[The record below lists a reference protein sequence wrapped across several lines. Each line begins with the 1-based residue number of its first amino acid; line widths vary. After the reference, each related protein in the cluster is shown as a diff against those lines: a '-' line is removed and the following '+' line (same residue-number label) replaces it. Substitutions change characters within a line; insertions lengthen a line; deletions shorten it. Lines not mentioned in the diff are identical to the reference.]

1 MSSPCAIILNAKAG
15 ALSPSVGV
23 PQVQQMAE
31 EIGLEAQV
39 FAPTSIE
46 EMMDMVRSH
55 QGPGARIAVA
65 GGDGTI
71 ARVVQELAHG
81 ETILGILPQGTFNN
95 FATAL
100 RLPMDLPSALHVLK
114 DGEVQEVSLGKIETD
129 EGHTRYFSES
139 AGVGLFADAL
149 ALYGEGSN
157 KNFWRG
163 FKAMA
168 RVVASFEA
176 RRLRLEVDGH
186 VTAEKAV
193 MCLVANTYRT
203 AQAIPVAPTARLTD
217 DELDVVIVGDLKRGE
232 LLKYY
237 RAFRAQIHLKMPKVT
252 TVRGARI
259 RLESHKHLNV
269 HCDDSIL
276 GNTPATITVQPRAL
290 KVLVDR
296 L

>member
-1 MSSPCAIILNAKAG
+1 MSSPCTIILNAKAG
-15 ALSPSVGV
+15 ALSVSLSVE
-23 PQVQQMAE
+23 QVQQMAE
-31 EIGLEAQV
+31 EIGLEAHV
-39 FAPTSIE
+39 LAPTSIE
-46 EMMDMVRSH
+46 EMMEMVHSH
-55 QGPGARIAVA
+55 QAPGARIAVA
-65 GGDGTI
+65 GGDGTV

-100 RLPMDLPSALHVLK
+100 RLPMDLPSALRVLK
-114 DGEVQEVSLGKIETD
+114 DGMVQEVSLGKIETD
-129 EGHTRYFSES
+129 DGQSRYFAES

-149 ALYGEGSN
+149 ALYGEGTN

-163 FKAMA
+163 LKAMT

-176 RRLRLEVDGH
+176 RRLRLEVDGQ
-186 VTAEKAV
+186 VTAEHAV

-203 AQAIPVAPTARLTD
+203 AQAIPVAPEARLTD
-217 DELDVVIVGDLKRGE
+217 DELDVIIVGDLKRGE

-237 RAFRAQIHLKMPKVT
+237 RAFRAQVHLKMPKVT
-252 TVRGARI
+252 ALRGKTI
-259 RLESHKHLNV
+259 RLQSQKHLNA
-269 HCDDSIL
+269 HCDDSIV
-276 GNTPATITVQPRAL
+276 GSTPATITVQPRAL

>member
-1 MSSPCAIILNAKAG
+1 MSSPCTIILNAKAG
-15 ALSPSVGV
+15 ALSASVSV
-23 PQVQQMAE
+23 AQVQQMAE
-31 EIGLEAQV
+31 EIGLEARV
-39 FAPTSIE
+39 LAPTSIE
-46 EMMDMVRSH
+46 EMMEMVHTH
-55 QGPGARIAVA
+55 QAPGARIAVA
-65 GGDGTI
+65 GGDGTV
-71 ARVVQELAHG
+71 ARIVQELAHG

-100 RLPMDLPSALHVLK
+100 RLPMDLPSALRVLK
-114 DGEVQEVSLGKIETD
+114 DGMVQEVSLGKIETD
-129 EGHTRYFSES
+129 DGQSRYFAES

-149 ALYGEGSN
+149 ALYGEGTN

-176 RRLRLEVDGH
+176 RRLRLEVDGQ
-186 VTAEKAV
+186 VTAEHAV

-203 AQAIPVAPTARLTD
+203 AQAIPVAPEARLTD
-217 DELDVVIVGDLKRGE
+217 DELDVIIVGDLKRGE

-237 RAFRAQIHLKMPKVT
+237 RAFRAQVHLKMPKVT
-252 TVRGARI
+252 TLRGKTI
-259 RLESHKHLNV
+259 RLQSHKHLNA
-269 HCDDSIL
+269 HCDDSIV
-276 GNTPATITVQPRAL
+276 GTTPATITVQPRAL